1 MKHKFFILLLAAL
14 LLALGGCAL
23 AEPAGDAEPDRLIG
37 TYLTTEPLGAIP
49 ETDFGKPMKI
59 VEDTVVS
66 SGSEPRL
73 WAERVT
79 RILTGEDGDT
89 AETTEFQF
97 PGGGALLCTARI
109 EDGDGVYHTVTGA
122 QDFADTGCAFRDTDE
137 GTSVEL
143 RGTAAVIP
151 GGEER
156 CFYFNPVYQTADGRV
171 YARGGSGFMVTA
183 ENRTEGTLY
192 SEGREESAEVRWN
205 GEARTW
211 RASVTLTLTVMFR
224 PARVTVTQ
232 FGADGAVL
240 ARTSYRP
247 AETPDR
253 IELDAGAA
261 YLIVETEKTAPDGSA
276 VTTRELLDAGSD
288 TLNTYAAGENSL
300 CVCRSAELVWPG
312 EEDNS

>member
-79 RILTGEDGDT
+79 RTLTGEDGDT

-97 PGGGALLCTARI
+97 PGGGALLCAARI

-122 QDFADTGCAFRDTDE
+122 PDFADTGCGFRDTDE

-171 YARGGSGFMVTA
+171 YARGGSGFA
-183 ENRTEGTLY
+183 
-192 SEGREESAEVRWN
+192 
-205 GEARTW
+205 
-211 RASVTLTLTVMFR
+211 
-224 PARVTVTQ
+224 
-232 FGADGAVL
+232 
-240 ARTSYRP
+240 
-247 AETPDR
+247 
-253 IELDAGAA
+253 
-261 YLIVETEKTAPDGSA
+261 
-276 VTTRELLDAGSD
+276 
-288 TLNTYAAGENSL
+288 
-300 CVCRSAELVWPG
+300 
-312 EEDNS
+312 